1 MYAALSRGCGVGELT
16 ARLAS
21 RCGSVMASNW
31 SESAVFNREKTQRN
45 GDSPLEAI
53 VDRWVV

>member
-1 MYAALSRGCGVGELT
+1 MRCRRTDCTTCKPLRLCDGEQL
-16 ARLAS
+16 
-21 RCGSVMASNW
+21 
-31 SESAVFNREKTQRN
+31 EQSAVFNREKTQRN